1 MYEFWYNYVK
11 QKYGE
16 NRKFCYMD
24 RESSIVHVKTEDIY
38 KDITD
43 VETRLCTSNFEL
55 ERPMPNRKNK
65 KVIGLTKD

>member
-16 NRKFCYMD
+16 NGKFCYMD

-38 KDITD
+38 KRIY
-43 VETRLCTSNFEL
+43 TSNFEL